1 MRHAAPIALC
11 GTLIATLAACSDPSE
26 SDSPAIDPG
35 APRVHIT
42 SPERG
47 TFAGDVATVEVQGTA
62 SDDELVTAV
71 EVNGVAAVVEADGS
85 FHATVPVTPG
95 TNLLQAV
102 ARDAQGNAGAETRAV
117 VAGPLS
123 TMDRMVPSGITATL
137 SAQTFDALGRGAA
150 GFLATG
156 NLQAL
161 IAPANPVVDVGSTDG
176 QPDCD
181 YSQASIT
188 GVTVGA
194 ADVQLVPHVGGL
206 SLDVTLDSVQIN
218 SLLRW
223 AVACADGGR
232 DATATASK
240 LRIRGMLKVGAAAG
254 GVAIHLE
261 GTSVTL
267 TDFNVDLTGVP
278 QAIVDQLALDTQL
291 GAAIAGAVERYV
303 VPMLGNAFGGLNAA
317 RSIDV
322 LGKPVDLTVAPARID
337 LSAAGAIIELD
348 TALRARGDAAS
359 PGWIYVANPALAM
372 DQSHGFELAVADDAA
387 NQLLA
392 SFWAAGGMDVAL
404 DLAND
409 SYGPVSKLY
418 DRVELSAKA
427 PPYVDGSGGATRL
440 TLGDWLAT
448 FQRHGAI
455 AARVAIHARI
465 ELEVVTDAD
474 GALRLDIGAPVT
486 YVDVLDE
493 DGAAAGALSRAQL
506 EAIDAFAQARV
517 AALGSGVM
525 GAVPLPSVGGVA
537 VRSVQVLQQSGY
549 VIIDGELQ

>member
-1 MRHAAPIALC
+1 MRHAASIALY
-11 GTLIATLAACSDPSE
+11 GTLIATLVACADPSDP
-26 SDSPAIDPG
+26 DSPAIDPG

-42 SPERG
+42 APERG

-71 EVNGVAAVVEADGS
+71 TVNGVAAAVEADGS
-85 FHATVPVTPG
+85 FRATVPVTPG
-95 TNLLQAV
+95 TNLLYAV
-102 ARDAQGNAGAETRAV
+102 ALDARGNAGAETRAV
-117 VAGPLS
+117 VAGALS
-123 TMDRMVPSGITATL
+123 AMDRMVPSGITATL

-150 GFLATG
+150 GFFATG

-161 IAPANPVVDVGSTDG
+161 IAPVNPVIDVGSTNG

-206 SLDVTLDSVQIN
+206 LLEVTLDSVQIAA
-218 SLLRW
+218 SLRW
-223 AVACADGGR
+223 AVACADGNR
-232 DATATASK
+232 DATATASR
-240 LRIRGMLKVGAAAG
+240 LRIRGILKVGPAAG
-254 GVAIHLE
+254 GVAILLQ

-267 TDFNVDLTGVP
+267 TDFAIDLAGVP
-278 QAIVDQLALDTQL
+278 QTIVDQLALDTEL
-291 GAAIAGAVERYV
+291 GAAVAGAVERFV
-303 VPMLGNAFGGLNAA
+303 IPMLSNAFGGLNAA

-322 LGKPVDLTVAPARID
+322 LGKTVDLTVAPARID

-359 PGWIYVANPALAM
+359 PGWVYVANPALAM
-372 DQSHGFELAVADDAA
+372 DQSHGFQFAVADDAA

-418 DRVELSAKA
+418 DRVELAAKA
-427 PPYVDGSGGATRL
+427 PPFVDASGGALRL
-440 TLGDWLAT
+440 TIGDLVAT
-448 FQRHGAI
+448 FEKQGAI

-465 ELEVVTDAD
+465 ELELGTDAD

-486 YVDVLDE
+486 SVDVLDE
-493 DGAAAGALSRAQL
+493 DGAGALSRAQL
-506 EAIDAFAQARV
+506 EAISAFALARIAV
-517 AALGSGVM
+517 FGSGVI

-537 VRSVQVLQQSGY
+537 VGSVQFQQQAGY
-549 VIIDGELQ
+549 AIIDGELQ